1 MQENNDKN
9 QGKNGLSFESLDILI
24 AKWKDGTFSEIIDDW
39 KWIFG
44 YSVRYKWAIVFYT
57 ILGIFST
64 SMGLVSS
71 VAGKYLIDIIT
82 GYKTNKLM
90 ILIIVMVGSS
100 LFSLLFSSIISR
112 ISTKLSIYINNDIQA
127 DIFDKI
133 VDADWLEINK
143 YSNGDVLNRFNGDI
157 GTVSSNAISWL
168 PTIVIA
174 IYNFIATFLVIL
186 HYNAVMAILALAS
199 APFMLLMSRFMIK
212 KQREYSQKT
221 REMSSKLMTFEVEAF
236 YNFDTIKSFGIAP
249 HYSRLMRWW
258 QGKFKD
264 VSLEYNMF
272 SIKTN
277 ILLSVMGTGVEF
289 IAFGYCLF
297 LLWTHTITYGT
308 MTLFLQQRSNL
319 SGAFNNVVSIIP
331 SFLNSSVSAHR
342 IRELVELPKE
352 MHISESEELDPF
364 AEDGFEVLMKDV
376 NFAYVEGTRV
386 ITDSYFKACPGEIV
400 ALVGPSGEGKTTMI
414 RLILGLIRPQEGEAK
429 KGGLVA
435 GALVLILLGLFSYM
449 KNTIKQENE
458 IEKKLDAR
466 SLGAISYEW
475 KYKTIRDIFRRK
487 KKAILVDDPVASFR
501 FVESYKKLAAKVEY
515 RMAKNEQK
523 VLVVTSVSENEGKST
538 VAANLAIT
546 LAEQSK
552 RVLLVDGDIRRP
564 SQFLIFGMEPKE
576 ENELGEYL
584 RGNGS
589 LADVMVP
596 CTRKHMLFMGGKNC
610 YSSSTEMLN
619 SESFFKLMAA
629 SRKFVDY
636 VIIDTPPAGIIGD
649 AQIFAHCADAVM
661 IVAKQNYMLAE
672 DINEVMDAFRDKE
685 GKVLGVVLNGVR
697 SFSGLVDSPVGH
709 YYGKYSKY
717 GRYGNYGRSKG
728 M

>member
-1 MQENNDKN
+1 MKENLLLKKILLKIFNRISADNNYLKIESIHFKNNYLRIEGNENSLQCEKQSFLRNSHVYIKGMENRISIDIETEVYGNNMQVLFVNGSNNQILIGKNCVIRDTTFFINGNNNVICLENNVSVYGAEFHIEQDN
-9 QGKNGLSFESLDILI
+9 NRNDMPAFMDTDLDLYTLVH
-24 AKWKDGTFSEIIDDW
+24 D
-39 KWIFG
+39 
-44 YSVRYKWAIVFYT
+44 IVSNWWVI
-57 ILGIFST
+57 ILGAIAGALLT
-64 SMGLVSS
+64 YVVVSS
-71 VAGKYLIDIIT
+71 RYVPEYTTQATFVVASRGDANAYSNLSSANTMAKTFEKILKSNIMEKKICEKLKVEELDADIHAKVLEGTNMLVLSVTADTPKDSIDIIRT
-82 GYKTNKLM
+82 
-90 ILIIVMVGSS
+90 VMDN
-100 LFSLLFSSIISR
+100 
-112 ISTKLSIYINNDIQA
+112 Y
-127 DIFDKI
+127 
-133 VDADWLEINK
+133 
-143 YSNGDVLNRFNGDI
+143 
-157 GTVSSNAISWL
+157 
-168 PTIVIA
+168 
-174 IYNFIATFLVIL
+174 
-186 HYNAVMAILALAS
+186 
-199 APFMLLMSRFMIK
+199 
-212 KQREYSQKT
+212 
-221 REMSSKLMTFEVEAF
+221 
-236 YNFDTIKSFGIAP
+236 
-249 HYSRLMRWW
+249 
-258 QGKFKD
+258 
-264 VSLEYNMF
+264 
-272 SIKTN
+272 
-277 ILLSVMGTGVEF
+277 
-289 IAFGYCLF
+289 
-297 LLWTHTITYGT
+297 
-308 MTLFLQQRSNL
+308 
-319 SGAFNNVVSIIP
+319 
-331 SFLNSSVSAHR
+331 SSVSLYTVGSAVMDVL
-342 IRELVELPKE
+342 EEPK
-352 MHISESEELDPF
+352 IPYTPDNPLD
-364 AEDGFEVLMKDV
+364 AG
-376 NFAYVEGTRV
+376 R
-386 ITDSYFKACPGEIV
+386 
-400 ALVGPSGEGKTTMI
+400 
-414 RLILGLIRPQEGEAK
+414 QAK

-435 GALVLILLGLFSYM
+435 GALVLILLGMFSYM

-619 SESFFKLMAA
+619 SDSFYKLMTAC
-629 SRKFVDY
+629 RKFVDY

>member
-1 MQENNDKN
+1 MQHTQQLFLEALKAALKNEQVEWNNKLEAQEWMDLFRMAEVHQILPMIYEAVYRSPAAGQADPQILAPAKAQMVRTVIMQTQKTGEFEPLYRYLRESGICPLVVKGIVCRN
-9 QGKNGLSFESLDILI
+9 IYPNPDYRISGDEDLLIRPEDFRKCHDLLREYGMQTSEQDMDAEELESVYEVPYGKKGSLIYIELHKSLFPPESEAYGDLNRFFANVHEDAIDIRI
-24 AKWKDGTFSEIIDDW
+24 DGTDIRTMGYTDHLFYLICHSFKHFLHSGFGIRQVCDIILFANEYGDANA
-39 KWIFG
+39 
-44 YSVRYKWAIVFYT
+44 YSNLSSANTMAKTFEK
-57 ILGIFST
+57 ILKSNIMEKKICEKLKVEELDADIHAKVLEGT
-64 SMGLVSS
+64 NMLVLS
-71 VAGKYLIDIIT
+71 VTADTPKESIDIIRT
-82 GYKTNKLM
+82 
-90 ILIIVMVGSS
+90 VMDN
-100 LFSLLFSSIISR
+100 
-112 ISTKLSIYINNDIQA
+112 Y
-127 DIFDKI
+127 
-133 VDADWLEINK
+133 
-143 YSNGDVLNRFNGDI
+143 
-157 GTVSSNAISWL
+157 
-168 PTIVIA
+168 
-174 IYNFIATFLVIL
+174 
-186 HYNAVMAILALAS
+186 
-199 APFMLLMSRFMIK
+199 
-212 KQREYSQKT
+212 
-221 REMSSKLMTFEVEAF
+221 
-236 YNFDTIKSFGIAP
+236 
-249 HYSRLMRWW
+249 
-258 QGKFKD
+258 
-264 VSLEYNMF
+264 
-272 SIKTN
+272 
-277 ILLSVMGTGVEF
+277 
-289 IAFGYCLF
+289 
-297 LLWTHTITYGT
+297 
-308 MTLFLQQRSNL
+308 
-319 SGAFNNVVSIIP
+319 
-331 SFLNSSVSAHR
+331 SSVSLYTVGSAVMDVL
-342 IRELVELPKE
+342 EEPK
-352 MHISESEELDPF
+352 IPYTPDNPLD
-364 AEDGFEVLMKDV
+364 AG
-376 NFAYVEGTRV
+376 G
-386 ITDSYFKACPGEIV
+386 
-400 ALVGPSGEGKTTMI
+400 
-414 RLILGLIRPQEGEAK
+414 QAK

-435 GALVLILLGLFSYM
+435 GALVIILLGLFSYM

-619 SESFFKLMAA
+619 SESFFKLMTAC
-629 SRKFVDY
+629 RKFVDY

-661 IVAKQNYMLAE
+661 IVSRQNYMLAE

>member
-39 KWIFG
+39 KWIFS

-112 ISTKLSIYINNDIQA
+112 ISAKLSIYINNDIQA

-352 MHISESEELDPF
+352 VHVSESEELDPF

-414 RLILGLIRPQEGEAK
+414 RLILGLIRPQEGEA
-429 KGGLVA
+429 V
-435 GALVLILLGLFSYM
+435 I
-449 KNTIKQENE
+449 
-458 IEKKLDAR
+458 
-466 SLGAISYEW
+466 
-475 KYKTIRDIFRRK
+475 
-487 KKAILVDDPVASFR
+487 VAS
-501 FVESYKKLAAKVEY
+501 
-515 RMAKNEQK
+515 
-523 VLVVTSVSENEGKST
+523 
-538 VAANLAIT
+538 
-546 LAEQSK
+546 
-552 RVLLVDGDIRRP
+552 
-564 SQFLIFGMEPKE
+564 
-576 ENELGEYL
+576 
-584 RGNGS
+584 NG
-589 LADVMVP
+589 
-596 CTRKHMLFMGGKNC
+596 R
-610 YSSSTEMLN
+610 E
-619 SESFFKLMAA
+619 
-629 SRKFVDY
+629 
-636 VIIDTPPAGIIGD
+636 I
-649 AQIFAHCADAVM
+649 
-661 IVAKQNYMLAE
+661 
-672 DINEVMDAFRDKE
+672 
-685 GKVLGVVLNGVR
+685 VLNAETQW
-697 SFSGLVDSPVGH
+697 
-709 YYGKYSKY
+709 
-717 GRYGNYGRSKG
+717 

>member
-39 KWIFG
+39 KWIFS

-112 ISTKLSIYINNDIQA
+112 ISANTMAKTFEKILKSNIMEKKICEKLKVEELDA
-127 DIFDKI
+127 DIHAK
-133 VDADWLEINK
+133 VLE
-143 YSNGDVLNRFNGDI
+143 
-157 GTVSSNAISWL
+157 GTNM
-168 PTIVIA
+168 
-174 IYNFIATFLVIL
+174 LV
-186 HYNAVMAILALAS
+186 
-199 APFMLLMSRFMIK
+199 
-212 KQREYSQKT
+212 
-221 REMSSKLMTFEVEAF
+221 
-236 YNFDTIKSFGIAP
+236 
-249 HYSRLMRWW
+249 
-258 QGKFKD
+258 
-264 VSLEYNMF
+264 
-272 SIKTN
+272 
-277 ILLSVMGTGVEF
+277 LSVT
-289 IAFGYCLF
+289 AD
-297 LLWTHTITYGT
+297 TPKD
-308 MTLFLQQRSNL
+308 
-319 SGAFNNVVSIIP
+319 SIDIIRTVMD
-331 SFLNSSVSAHR
+331 NYSSVSLYTVGSAVMDVL
-342 IRELVELPKE
+342 EEPKVPYTPDNP
-352 MHISESEELDPF
+352 LD
-364 AEDGFEVLMKDV
+364 AG
-376 NFAYVEGTRV
+376 G
-386 ITDSYFKACPGEIV
+386 
-400 ALVGPSGEGKTTMI
+400 
-414 RLILGLIRPQEGEAK
+414 QAK

-435 GALVLILLGLFSYM
+435 GALVIILLGLFSYM

-629 SRKFVDY
+629 CRKFVDY

>member
-1 MQENNDKN
+1 MESNNRNDMPA
-9 QGKNGLSFESLDILI
+9 FMDTDLDPYTLVH
-24 AKWKDGTFSEIIDDW
+24 D
-39 KWIFG
+39 
-44 YSVRYKWAIVFYT
+44 IVSNWWVI
-57 ILGIFST
+57 ILGAIAGALLT
-64 SMGLVSS
+64 YVVVSS
-71 VAGKYLIDIIT
+71 RYVPEYT
-82 GYKTNKLM
+82 T
-90 ILIIVMVGSS
+90 
-100 LFSLLFSSIISR
+100 
-112 ISTKLSIYINNDIQA
+112 Q
-127 DIFDKI
+127 
-133 VDADWLEINK
+133 
-143 YSNGDVLNRFNGDI
+143 
-157 GTVSSNAISWL
+157 
-168 PTIVIA
+168 
-174 IYNFIATFLVIL
+174 ATFVVASRGDA
-186 HYNAVMAILALAS
+186 NA
-199 APFMLLMSRFMIK
+199 
-212 KQREYSQKT
+212 Y
-221 REMSSKLMTFEVEAF
+221 
-236 YNFDTIKSFGIAP
+236 
-249 HYSRLMRWW
+249 
-258 QGKFKD
+258 
-264 VSLEYNMF
+264 
-272 SIKTN
+272 
-277 ILLSVMGTGVEF
+277 
-289 IAFGYCLF
+289 
-297 LLWTHTITYGT
+297 
-308 MTLFLQQRSNL
+308 SNL
-319 SGAFNNVVSIIP
+319 S
-331 SFLNSSVSAHR
+331 SANTMAKTFEK
-342 IRELVELPKE
+342 ILKSNIMEKKICEKLKV
-352 MHISESEELDPF
+352 EELD
-364 AEDGFEVLMKDV
+364 AG
-376 NFAYVEGTRV
+376 G
-386 ITDSYFKACPGEIV
+386 
-400 ALVGPSGEGKTTMI
+400 
-414 RLILGLIRPQEGEAK
+414 QAK

-435 GALVLILLGLFSYM
+435 GALVLILLGMFSYM

-475 KYKTIRDIFRRK
+475 KYKTIWDIFRRK

-629 SRKFVDY
+629 CRKFVDY

-661 IVAKQNYMLAE
+661 IVSKQNYMLAE
-672 DINEVMDAFRDKE
+672 DINEVMDDFRDKE

>member
-39 KWIFG
+39 KWIFS

-112 ISTKLSIYINNDIQA
+112 ISAKLSIYINNDIQA

-174 IYNFIATFLVIL
+174 IYNFIATFVVSSRGDA
-186 HYNAVMAILALAS
+186 NA
-199 APFMLLMSRFMIK
+199 
-212 KQREYSQKT
+212 Y
-221 REMSSKLMTFEVEAF
+221 
-236 YNFDTIKSFGIAP
+236 
-249 HYSRLMRWW
+249 
-258 QGKFKD
+258 
-264 VSLEYNMF
+264 
-272 SIKTN
+272 
-277 ILLSVMGTGVEF
+277 
-289 IAFGYCLF
+289 
-297 LLWTHTITYGT
+297 
-308 MTLFLQQRSNL
+308 SNL
-319 SGAFNNVVSIIP
+319 SSANTMAKTFEKILKSNIMEKKICEKLKVEELDADIHAKVLEGTNMLVLSVTADTPKDSIDIIRTVMD
-331 SFLNSSVSAHR
+331 NYSSVSLYTVGSAVMDVL
-342 IRELVELPKE
+342 EEPKVPYTPDNP
-352 MHISESEELDPF
+352 LD
-364 AEDGFEVLMKDV
+364 AG
-376 NFAYVEGTRV
+376 G
-386 ITDSYFKACPGEIV
+386 
-400 ALVGPSGEGKTTMI
+400 
-414 RLILGLIRPQEGEAK
+414 QAK

-584 RGNGS
+584 KGNRA

-619 SESFFKLMAA
+619 SDSFYKLMTAC
-629 SRKFVDY
+629 RKFVDY

-661 IVAKQNYMLAE
+661 IVSKQNYMLAE

>member
-1 MQENNDKN
+1 M
-9 QGKNGLSFESLDILI
+9 
-24 AKWKDGTFSEIIDDW
+24 
-39 KWIFG
+39 
-44 YSVRYKWAIVFYT
+44 
-57 ILGIFST
+57 
-64 SMGLVSS
+64 
-71 VAGKYLIDIIT
+71 
-82 GYKTNKLM
+82 
-90 ILIIVMVGSS
+90 
-100 LFSLLFSSIISR
+100 
-112 ISTKLSIYINNDIQA
+112 
-127 DIFDKI
+127 
-133 VDADWLEINK
+133 
-143 YSNGDVLNRFNGDI
+143 DVL
-157 GTVSSNAISWL
+157 
-168 PTIVIA
+168 
-174 IYNFIATFLVIL
+174 
-186 HYNAVMAILALAS
+186 
-199 APFMLLMSRFMIK
+199 
-212 KQREYSQKT
+212 E
-221 REMSSKLMTFEVEAF
+221 E
-236 YNFDTIKSFGIAP
+236 
-249 HYSRLMRWW
+249 
-258 QGKFKD
+258 
-264 VSLEYNMF
+264 
-272 SIKTN
+272 
-277 ILLSVMGTGVEF
+277 
-289 IAFGYCLF
+289 
-297 LLWTHTITYGT
+297 
-308 MTLFLQQRSNL
+308 
-319 SGAFNNVVSIIP
+319 
-331 SFLNSSVSAHR
+331 
-342 IRELVELPKE
+342 PKVPYTPDNP
-352 MHISESEELDPF
+352 LD
-364 AEDGFEVLMKDV
+364 AG
-376 NFAYVEGTRV
+376 R
-386 ITDSYFKACPGEIV
+386 
-400 ALVGPSGEGKTTMI
+400 
-414 RLILGLIRPQEGEAK
+414 QAK

-435 GALVLILLGLFSYM
+435 GALVLILLGMFSYM

-584 RGNGS
+584 KGNRA

-619 SESFFKLMAA
+619 SESFFKLMTAC
-629 SRKFVDY
+629 RKFVDY

-661 IVAKQNYMLAE
+661 IVSRQNYMLAE